1 MILPTLAL
9 VAKPIACSL
18 TDAHGIHKQFLIG
31 SLAVFG
37 LSYGSLGVLPFI
49 KDITDHSTDFITWV
63 IISIIMSIG
72 YVSVGCI
79 FCMQDALASNYAR
92 KHDKSYGRMRA
103 YACAGWATGALLVMV
118 VGDVS
123 WLPFRVVGI
132 IILVTAIVIDILILI
147 LWPYKEDF
155 EMFHDGSSSDER
167 KLSIVGPNTVA
178 LMAQNNPRGSI
189 SRDVLEHMRGRSK
202 SVGGQPAKSS
212 HQDLSLTLFN
222 NNSKENER
230 RFDEKKDEDE
240 APVEEKKE
248 YSNFQ
253 CQMILL
259 KMIATQHKSFIRYI
273 VLFTLYGLIQSMI
286 WNYQLDYFK
295 KQIVKD
301 DAEFEFISTLC
312 MIAQSV
318 FGEIAINLVASQM
331 LKAFGSNANL
341 SLALV
346 AIGLR
351 CFYYSNLLPYLGT
364 FSVVFAEALQGPS
377 LGLYWVLIVDIGS
390 NYALMVSDYL
400 PELRRRGVIRD
411 RQHEEELNGCLRAT
425 MIGVMSSSM
434 EGLGVALGSLLGGII
449 SAKYGYNIMWN
460 LCAGIGFTAGF
471 VNVGWDLATKLL
483 VKKDSRNDKANNM
496 TIPTVVV
503 EESTL
508 KLSKGT
514 KL

>member
-31 SLAVFG
+31 SLTVFG

-49 KDITDHSTDFITWV
+49 RDINDRSTDFITWV

-118 VGDVS
+118 VGEVS

-132 IILVTAIVIDILILI
+132 IILVTAIVIDILILV
-147 LWPYKEDF
+147 LWPYPEDF
-155 EMFHDGSSSDER
+155 EMFHDGSTSDER

-202 SVGGQPAKSS
+202 SVGGQPKSD
-212 HQDLSLTLFN
+212 QPELSLTNFTTSKDN
-222 NNSKENER
+222 NCDGGLN
-230 RFDEKKDEDE
+230 EKKDKEVE
-240 APVEEKKE
+240 EEKKE

-253 CQMILL
+253 CQMILM

-295 KQIVKD
+295 KHIVKD

-411 RQHEEELNGCLRAT
+411 RQHEEELKGCLRAT

-449 SAKYGYNIMWN
+449 SAKYGYNLMWN

-483 VKKDSRNDKANNM
+483 VKKNSRDDKANNM

>member
-9 VAKPIACSL
+9 VAKPIACSV

-31 SLAVFG
+31 SLTVFG
-37 LSYGSLGVLPFI
+37 ISYGSLGVLPFI
-49 KDITDHSTDFITWV
+49 KNTEDHSTDFITWV

-92 KHDKSYGRMRA
+92 KHNKSYGRMRA
-103 YACAGWATGALLVMV
+103 FACAGWATGALLVMSL
-118 VGDVS
+118 GKVS
-123 WLPFRVVGI
+123 ILPFRVVGI
-132 IILVTAIVIDILILI
+132 IILVIAIVIDILILV
-147 LWPYKEDF
+147 LWPYPEDF
-155 EMFHDGSSSDER
+155 VMFHDGSSSDER
-167 KLSIVGPNTVA
+167 KLSIAGPNTVA

-189 SRDVLEHMRGRSK
+189 SRDVLEGLRGRSK
-202 SVGGQPAKSS
+202 SLGQQPKSD
-212 HQDLSLTLFN
+212 QQEFSLTNF
-222 NNSKENER
+222 SAIKVKQE
-230 RFDEKKDEDE
+230 
-240 APVEEKKE
+240 EEKEEEKQKE

-253 CQMILL
+253 VQMILL
-259 KMIATQHKSFIRYI
+259 KMIACQHKSFIRYI

-295 KQIVKD
+295 AKIVKD
-301 DAEFEFISTLC
+301 DEEFEFISTLC

-318 FGEIAINLVASQM
+318 FGEIAINLVASEM

-346 AIGLR
+346 AIALR

-364 FSVVFAEALQGPS
+364 ISVVFAEALQGPS

-390 NYALMVSDYL
+390 HYALMVTDYL
-400 PELRRRGVIRD
+400 PELRRRGIIRD
-411 RQHEEELNGCLRAT
+411 KEHEEELNGCLRAT

-449 SAKYGYNIMWN
+449 STSYGYNTMWN

-471 VNVGWDLATKLL
+471 VNIGWDIATKLFTQ
-483 VKKDSRNDKANNM
+483 KDSTDDKANNM
-496 TIPTVVV
+496 TVPTVVV